1 MKIIGGVAVTLAVI
15 AAVGAFLMYEAPRVV
30 KA

>member
-1 MKIIGGVAVTLAVI
+1 MKIIGSVAVTLAVM
-15 AAVGAFLMYEAPRVV
+15 AAVGAFLMYESSRVV